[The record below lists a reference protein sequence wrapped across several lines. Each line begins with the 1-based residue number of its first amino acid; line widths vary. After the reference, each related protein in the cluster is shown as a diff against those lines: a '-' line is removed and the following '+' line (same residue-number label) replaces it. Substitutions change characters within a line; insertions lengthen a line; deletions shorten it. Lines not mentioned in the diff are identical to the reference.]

1 LFFLFYFLGILQS
14 ALSHCEDQTATE
26 RVQQRE
32 QKLLPP
38 NVGEMAG
45 MSAKM
50 ERVNGLL
57 LLFQFVLLVSCL
69 ATVSTTRENC
79 YNGPAPVI
87 VNNEADVYLGTYYS
101 IICVWPCSGFR
112 VANHTAPTSINHTVG
127 DGAKSP
133 KASDRNGLIFHE
145 SFLTSVQRQWVLFP
159 LSPRTKK

>member
-1 LFFLFYFLGILQS
+1 
-14 ALSHCEDQTATE
+14 
-26 RVQQRE
+26 
-32 QKLLPP
+32 
-38 NVGEMAG
+38 MAG

-112 VANHTAPTSINHTVG
+112 VANHTAPIINHTVG

-145 SFLTSVQRQWVLFP
+145 SFLTSVQRQWLLFS
-159 LSPRTKK
+159 LSPGTKK

>member
-1 LFFLFYFLGILQS
+1 
-14 ALSHCEDQTATE
+14 
-26 RVQQRE
+26 
-32 QKLLPP
+32 
-38 NVGEMAG
+38 

-50 ERVNGLL
+50 ERVNG

-112 VANHTAPTSINHTVG
+112 VANHTAAIINHTVG

-133 KASDRNGLIFHE
+133 KANDRNGLIFHE

-159 LSPRTKK
+159 LSSGTKK

>member
-1 LFFLFYFLGILQS
+1 MRGS
-14 ALSHCEDQTATE
+14 NSDRESPTTRTKAAAT
-26 RVQQRE
+26 Q
-32 QKLLPP
+32 L
-38 NVGEMAG
+38 VGEMAG

-145 SFLTSVQRQWVLFP
+145 SFLTSVQRQWVLFS
-159 LSPRTKK
+159 LSPGTKK